1 MDNNK
6 SNKRNKKLEWRK
18 IVFSHIKKQSKP
30 NEKEFTPNRK
40 RLKIRHQKIIV
51 NHTRVGDDNQQLRQ

>member
-6 SNKRNKKLEWRK
+6 SNKRNKKLEWQK
-18 IVFSHIKKQSKP
+18 IVFTHFKNQSKP

-40 RLKIRHQKIIV
+40 RQKIRRQKIIV
-51 NHTRVGDDNQQLRQ
+51 NHTRGVGDNQ